1 MVSIYIHWPFC
12 SKKCP
17 YCDFNSFVTDKID
30 YQKWNDA
37 YLRSIKHYSKF
48 LEDREI
54 NSIFFGGGT
63 PSLATPQLIKSII
76 DELKLVSNFSDH
88 IEITLEANPTSVE
101 AKKFNQ
107 FRDAGVNR
115 VSLGIQSLR
124 DENLKFL
131 GRNHSASE
139 AINAIEAVKN
149 SFDNYSLDFI
159 YALPNQILSDWNKEL
174 NEAISLASSHLSL
187 YQLTIE
193 NGTKFGAMAKAGLLN
208 EIDEGLA
215 ADMFNMT
222 NEITTRAGFTR
233 YEVSNHAKSGFE
245 SVHNLNY
252 WEYGDYIGIGPGAH
266 GRYSD
271 YGKIMTIDV
280 KQPELWIKSVSEKG
294 NGVEV
299 SQKLTDEEVRI
310 EKIMMGMRTRDGI
323 DVGLLIGKDKVLQ
336 QLSQD
341 QLIKLSDDR
350 VTATDRGILVLNSI
364 TEAII

>member
-1 MVSIYIHWPFC
+1 MISIYIHWPFC

-30 YQKWNDA
+30 YQKWNDG
-37 YLRSIKHYSKF
+37 YLRAINNYRKL
-48 LEDREI
+48 LESREI
-54 NSIFFGGGT
+54 KSIFFGGGT
-63 PSLATPQLIKSII
+63 PSLARPHIIKSII
-76 DELKLVSNFSDH
+76 DELKVVSNFANN

-107 FRDAGVNR
+107 FREAGVNR

-124 DENLKFL
+124 DDNLKFL
-131 GRNHSASE
+131 GRNHSANE
-139 AINAIEAVKN
+139 AIGAIEAVKE

-159 YALPNQILSDWNKEL
+159 YALPNQTLSEWEKEL
-174 NEAISLASSHLSL
+174 NEAISLASNHLSL

-266 GRYSD
+266 GRYGD
-271 YGKIMTIDV
+271 QKIMTIDV
-280 KQPELWIKSVSEKG
+280 KQPELWIKSVIDKG
-294 NGVEV
+294 NGVQV
-299 SQKLTDEEVRI
+299 SQQLTDEEMRI
-310 EKIMMGMRTRDGI
+310 EKIMMGIRTRYGI
-323 DVGLLIGKDKVLQ
+323 DVGLLIEKDQVLRDLLQ
-336 QLSQD
+336 DRLIELSG
-341 QLIKLSDDR
+341 DR
-350 VTATDRGILVLNSI
+350 LTVTDRGLLLLNSI
-364 TEAII
+364 TGAII